1 MGDIHTNE
9 KKCSS
14 KEIIG
19 WRCIMQSSSSTF
31 VLNEQQSAATEQTI
45 KTTPDFGVG
54 QGIEWPEQVVA
65 PFVDM
70 TAYTSGTELSNNGAL
85 NLAAIAKGNWAK
97 IL

>member
-1 MGDIHTNE
+1 
-9 KKCSS
+9 
-14 KEIIG
+14 
-19 WRCIMQSSSSTF
+19 MQ
-31 VLNEQQSAATEQTI
+31 QQNKQSI

-85 NLAAIAKGNWAK
+85 NLAAIAKETGQKFFN
-97 IL
+97 